1 MTPIINRLQLAPVL
15 CSIRSQVQD
24 CLLGSHD
31 GRLSISKNE
40 PFILHLPGRNNDAHQ
55 RLCYGGNNIWMLI
68 NFSNRVLL
76 GLLLIAG
83 IFFMDLVFA
92 WGDLVYL
99 LAAVFIF
106 TTPGKFFHG
115 VILGLVTNVFIVLGY
130 FAANYPPSA
139 ANAEITIRLLLLFSV
154 SLAVLARIRNN
165 PFESTKGQLVMLD
178 SAIAERAEAMAKL
191 TQAIREKDIARGE
204 KNEVENEL
212 QKARHLHEAMA
223 HHFPDGVI
231 CVLDK
236 DMRYTLADGRGLE
249 ALGLNK
255 QDVKGEYAAI
265 NAQQELKRAFQGEDV
280 AFETVLNH
288 EVYTVNAVPI
298 PDGKGAIN
306 EILVVIRNITDR
318 KKLENN
324 LLKALDKEK
333 ELNLLMSQFVTM
345 ASHKFRT
352 PLSTILSSVFLLEN
366 NVEADDQERKSY
378 FDKIKRAVHNVT
390 GLLNDFLSLGK
401 LEEGKVKVAFSETEI
416 KSFFQEFLQE
426 VGSIKKAKQRINFTY
441 DGVACT
447 VMTDQLLLKNILMSL
462 LSNAIE
468 YSAFDA
474 EVDLAV
480 ELKQDN
486 LKIRVSDHG
495 IGIPEEEQ
503 HQVFRRFYRGQ
514 NANNIEGT
522 GLGLNI
528 AKKYIRLLK

>member
-1 MTPIINRLQLAPVL
+1 
-15 CSIRSQVQD
+15 
-24 CLLGSHD
+24 
-31 GRLSISKNE
+31 
-40 PFILHLPGRNNDAHQ
+40 
-55 RLCYGGNNIWMLI
+55 MLV
-68 NFSNRVLL
+68 NYSNRVVL

-83 IFFMDLVFA
+83 IFFMDLVFP

-99 LAAVFIF
+99 LAAIFIF
-106 TTPGKFFHG
+106 TTPGKFVHG
-115 VILGLVTNVFIVLGY
+115 VILGFVTNGFIVLGY
-130 FAANYPPSA
+130 FLGEYPA
-139 ANAEITIRLLLLFSV
+139 DTENFEITTRLLLLFSI

-165 PFESTKGQLVMLD
+165 PFESAEGQIVILD
-178 SAIAERAEAMAKL
+178 SAIAERAEAIAKL
-191 TQAIREKDIARGE
+191 EQAVKERDAARVD
-204 KNEVENEL
+204 KNNVENEL

-231 CVLDK
+231 CVLDR
-236 DMRYTLADGRGLE
+236 DMRYTIADGRGLE
-249 ALGLNK
+249 ALGLHKN
-255 QDVKGEYAAI
+255 DVKGEYAAI
-265 NAQQELKRAFQGEDV
+265 NAQHELRRALQGEDV

-298 PDGKGAIN
+298 PDGKGEIN

-366 NVEADDQERKSY
+366 NIEADEQERKSY

-401 LEEGKVKVAFSETEI
+401 LEDGKVKVAFSETEI

-474 EVDLAV
+474 EIDLAV

-503 HQVFRRFYRGQ
+503 HQIFRRFYRGQ

-528 AKKYIRLLK
+528 AKKYIRLLKGTIEFTSQVNKGTTFVANIPVVTLDILEKQA